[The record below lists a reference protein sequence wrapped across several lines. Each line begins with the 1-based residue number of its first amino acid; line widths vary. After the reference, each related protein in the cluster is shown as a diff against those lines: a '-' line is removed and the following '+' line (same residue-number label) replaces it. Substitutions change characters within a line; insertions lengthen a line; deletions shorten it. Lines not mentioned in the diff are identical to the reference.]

1 MLTVQRDQKAKNTL
15 KSGGGSEQNQGLD
28 KSKSL
33 NHKNR
38 LLN

>member
-1 MLTVQRDQKAKNTL
+1 MLIVKGELIAKSTL
-15 KSGGGSEQNQGLD
+15 KLRDGSEQNQGLD